1 MYNIAAEYDRPSHT
15 HAPAMADIHAVI
27 GQHSALVR
35 RTAWHV
41 HSRMSAAIEME
52 DLMQIGL
59 IALVEAAR
67 TFEDRGL
74 SFAPYAAMRV
84 RGAMI
89 DELRREARMS
99 RAGMVNRRM
108 LATTRARLQAEF
120 GRPVSDLEMADA
132 LALSA
137 DAYHQMVASTYA
149 MQQEPIDESYSDHD
163 MWFADTSDSAETVL
177 EKSQLSAALAQ
188 NIGRLTQR
196 EAMVLQLYFAEEM
209 NLEEIGMTLGIGA
222 ARVCQIKK
230 AALGKLKIMMAQD
243 NYIGEIAD
251 G

>member
-1 MYNIAAEYDRPSHT
+1 MYNIAAEFDQTGHHQRPVLE
-15 HAPAMADIHAVI
+15 DIDTII

-41 HSRMSAAIEME
+41 HSRMSAAIDVE
-52 DLMQIGL
+52 DLIQIGL
-59 IALVEAAR
+59 TALVEAAR

-74 SFAPYAAMRV
+74 SFAPYAATRV

-99 RAGMVNRRM
+99 RAGMVNRRI
-108 LATTRARLQAEF
+108 LAAARARLQTEY
-120 GRPVSDLEMADA
+120 GRQVSDREMAA
-132 LALSA
+132 SLNMTA
-137 DAYHQMVASTYA
+137 DAYHHMVASTQA
-149 MQQEPIDESYSDHD
+149 MQQDAIDESYSDHD
-163 MWFADTSDSAETVL
+163 MWFADAADSAETIL
-177 EKSQLSAALAQ
+177 EKCQLSASLAQ
-188 NIGRLTQR
+188 NIGHLPQR

-230 AALGKLKIMMAQD
+230 AALDRLKAMMREEDAEDERQK
-243 NYIGEIAD
+243 
-251 G
+251 